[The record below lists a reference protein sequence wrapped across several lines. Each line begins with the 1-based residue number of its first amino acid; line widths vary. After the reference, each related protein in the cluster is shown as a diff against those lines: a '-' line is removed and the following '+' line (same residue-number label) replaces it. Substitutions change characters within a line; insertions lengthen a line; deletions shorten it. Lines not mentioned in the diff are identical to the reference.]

1 VGPTHF
7 AIDTSRN
14 GDGSNNVQK
23 YASARYDQPG
33 SVIGTLPSGSW
44 CNPLGSGLGLRPTA
58 STGVALLD
66 AYLWVAT
73 PGQSDGQCDS
83 ADGVR
88 AWNYSDYT
96 QPGWPTTT
104 SAQALFDPLWGI
116 DDPAAG
122 HWFGQQALQL
132 AQLANPALPAFPAF
146 PGL

>member
-1 VGPTHF
+1 MVR
-7 AIDTSRN
+7 SWC
-14 GDGSNNVQK
+14 
-23 YASARYDQPG
+23 
-33 SVIGTLPSGSW
+33 VISTLVSGNW
-44 CNPLGSGLGLRPTA
+44 CNPPDSGLGLRPTA
-58 STGVALLD
+58 STGVPLPD

-83 ADGVR
+83 AGGVR

-96 QPGWPTTT
+96 QPGWPATA

-122 HWFGQQALQL
+122 DWFGQQALHL
-132 AQLANPALPAFPAF
+132 ARLANPALPGL